1 MELKNLN
8 PFMLNLIDT
17 ILHKSN
23 ICLHFFH
30 HIYMHVTPKCNK
42 NITCIGHY
50 SMLSVFKFNSVAFKI
65 LFFTV
70 LVQQPENST
79 MLVKSVGN
87 RF

>member
-1 MELKNLN
+1 
-8 PFMLNLIDT
+8 
-17 ILHKSN
+17 
-23 ICLHFFH
+23 
-30 HIYMHVTPKCNK
+30 MHVTPKCNK
-42 NITCIGHY
+42 NITCIGRY
-50 SMLSVFKFNSVAFKI
+50 SMLSVFKFNNVAFKI